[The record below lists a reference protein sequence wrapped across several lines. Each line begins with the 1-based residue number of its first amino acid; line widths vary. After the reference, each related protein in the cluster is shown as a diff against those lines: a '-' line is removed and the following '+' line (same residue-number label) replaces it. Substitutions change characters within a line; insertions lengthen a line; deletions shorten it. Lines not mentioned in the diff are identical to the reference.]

1 VIFDSWFFEFGV
13 CVQYGIPLEVLSY
26 KALYG
31 WSMDEIVREIGR
43 KNNCTFCG
51 VFRRQVPNEINL
63 LASLWFLL
71 IWELSI
77 LRVDV
82 ILKSATT
89 YIGFC

>member
-1 VIFDSWFFEFGV
+1 VIFDCWFFEFGV
-13 CVQYGIPLEVLSY
+13 YVQYGIPLEVLSY

-51 VFRRQVPNEINL
+51 VFRRQVPNEIHVF
-63 LASLWFLL
+63 ASLWFLL
-71 IWELSI
+71 IWELSM

-82 ILKSATT
+82 ILKSAMT